1 MKKKFYIYIML
12 VLIVAFAIWCFYGNR
27 ISIGRAIKKR
37 RQGME
42 GNYSKVIIDKTSSGD
57 VVLITEDDKIVDK
70 IMNYIIPFTVE
81 ASDENILLGE
91 DTYTMNFYGDSLDDG
106 MTITI
111 NNGNLVEIYT
121 IYKNK
126 TELKTYRII
135 GNVLRINDIL
145 EKAKSS

>member
-1 MKKKFYIYIML
+1 MKKKVYIYIML
-12 VLIVAFAIWCFYGNR
+12 ILSTVFVIWYFYGNR

-81 ASDENILLGE
+81 VSDENILLGE

-126 TELKTYRII
+126 TEIKTYKII